1 MKTFREELA
10 EDVAEAMEYRYTVAG
25 AWAHAEDCL
34 EHLYYV
40 RSDKP
45 PEAFRQ
51 LVLAVYHTA
60 EILGYDTQ
68 TLDTTR

>member
-1 MKTFREELA
+1 MKTFKEELA
-10 EDVAEAMEYRYTVAG
+10 EQVAESMAFPHPEDG
-25 AWAHAEDCL
+25 AWERAEDCL

-40 RSDKP
+40 QSDKP
-45 PEAFRQ
+45 PEAFRR